1 MGKRKVEEKVLDVNA
16 AMQGSLVFSDP
27 VNLRINGKFSGSL
40 TTKGNLTIGTSADIK
55 ADIVGES
62 IIISGSVKGKIK
74 ATESIKLTSTAQV
87 NGDIDVPI
95 ISIEDGAIFNGKC
108 KTSNGKISLEE
119 LANYL
124 SIEEN
129 KIKEWVSN
137 GKIPVDKD
145 GDKLMFDRKEVDNWV
160 AHKP

>member
-1 MGKRKVEEKVLDVNA
+1 MSKRKVEEKILDVNA

-40 TTKGNLTIGTSADIK
+40 TTKGILTVGESADIK
-55 ADIVGES
+55 ADIVGEN
-62 IIISGSVKGKIK
+62 IIINGSVKGNVR
-74 ATESIKLTSTAQV
+74 ATESIKITSTAQV
-87 NGDIDVPI
+87 NGDINVPR

-108 KTSNGKISLEE
+108 KIVNGKISLEE

-129 KIKEWVSN
+129 KIKEWVNS